1 MVVTKLVGGAML
13 AAALITNAWAQDA
26 YPSKAV
32 TIVTPFAAGGGSD
45 ITTRML
51 ADSLR
56 NILKQPVVVQNVPGA
71 GGTVGSQQVAR
82 AAPDG
87 YTLLLHH
94 VGMATAPALYK
105 DLQFDP
111 VKSFEQIGLFTDQPM
126 VIVSRKGFPANNLNE
141 LVAYL
146 KKNEGKVN
154 FAAAGL
160 GSATHL
166 CGILFEQVTG
176 TSVTMI
182 QYKGASPALV
192 DLQGDR
198 VDLLCDAPSFVGQHV
213 ASGALKA
220 FVVTGDKR
228 LPTMPNVPSAAE
240 SGIPRFD
247 VSVWYG
253 LYAPA
258 GTPKPVVETLSR
270 ALQAAIKD
278 PAVIA
283 QMPKMETVL
292 FGVNDATPAAHRDK
306 LASQIELWRG
316 MIGKAGITPN

>member
-1 MVVTKLVGGAML
+1 MIGKFIGGAAL
-13 AAALITNAWAQDA
+13 AAALIGGAQA
-26 YPSKAV
+26 QETYPSRAI

-56 NILKQPVVVQNVPGA
+56 SILKQPIVVQNTPGA
-71 GGTVGSQQVAR
+71 GGTVGTQLVAR
-82 AAPDG
+82 SAPDG

-94 VGMATAPALYK
+94 VGMATAPALYS

-111 VKSFEQIGLFTDQPM
+111 LKSFEQVGLFTDQPM
-126 VIVSRKGFPANNLNE
+126 VIVSRKGFPANNLGE
-141 LVAYL
+141 LVAHL

-192 DLQGDR
+192 DLQGER
-198 VDLLCDAPSFVGQHV
+198 VDLLCDAPSFVGPHV
-213 ASGALKA
+213 ATGALKA

-228 LPTMPNVPSAAE
+228 LPTMPTVPSSAE
-240 SGIPRFD
+240 AGIPRFD

-258 GTPKPVVETLSR
+258 GTPKPIVDTLSR

-292 FGVNDATPAAHRDK
+292 FSVNDATPAAHREK
-306 LASQIELWRG
+306 LASQIDLWRS
-316 MIGKAGITPN
+316 MIRKAGITPN

>member
-1 MVVTKLVGGAML
+1 MVRNFIRGVLLGVVMIAGAH
-13 AAALITNAWAQDA
+13 AQEP
-26 YPSKAV
+26 YPNRAV

-51 ADSLR
+51 AESLR
-56 NILKQPVVVQNVPGA
+56 HILKQPVVVQNTPGA

-82 AAPDG
+82 ATPDG

-111 VKSFEQIGLFTDQPM
+111 VKSFEQVGLFTDQPM
-126 VIVSRKGFPANNLNE
+126 VIVSRKSFPASNLAE
-141 LVAYL
+141 LVAHL

-166 CGILFEQVTG
+166 CAMLFEQVTG
-176 TSVTMI
+176 TKVTMV

-198 VDLLCDAPSFVGQHV
+198 VDLLCDAPSFVGPHV
-213 ASGALKA
+213 ASGTLKA

-228 LPTMPNVPSAAE
+228 LSSMPN
-240 SGIPRFD
+240 IPTATEAGFPKFD

-258 GTPKPVVETLSR
+258 GTPKPIVDTLSR
-270 ALQAAIKD
+270 ALQAAIAD
-278 PAVIA
+278 PNVIA

-292 FGVNDATPAAHRDK
+292 FGTRDATPAAHREK
-306 LASQIELWRG
+306 LASQIEQWRT